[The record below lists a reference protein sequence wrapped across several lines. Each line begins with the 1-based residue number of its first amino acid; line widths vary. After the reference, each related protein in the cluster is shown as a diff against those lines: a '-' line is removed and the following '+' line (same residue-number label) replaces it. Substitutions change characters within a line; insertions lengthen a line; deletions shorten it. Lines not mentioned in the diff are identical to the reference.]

1 MNKVYQSGRLVKE
14 PEIITATSGIKISK
28 LTIAVKRKYK
38 NEQGEYESDF
48 FNCSAFRNNADYIE
62 KFIKKGYLVNVVG
75 RLENRCFEAN
85 GEKKYY
91 TEIVIE
97 EIESCTSK
105 PNTVEGGVL
114 NTTDRLVNVA
124 NNGLQPINLDN
135 CPF

>member
-14 PEIITATSGIKISK
+14 PEIITATSGIKIAK
-28 LTIAVKRKYK
+28 FTIAVKRKYK

-48 FNCSAFRNNADYIE
+48 FNCSAFRNSAEYIE

-75 RLENRCFEAN
+75 RLENRSFEAN
-85 GEKKYY
+85 GEKKHYA
-91 TEIVIE
+91 EIVIE

-105 PNTVEGGVL
+105 PTNSGKIEL
-114 NTTDRLVNVA
+114 K
-124 NNGLQPINLDN
+124 PIDDDN

>member
-14 PEIITATSGIKISK
+14 PEIITATSGIKIAK

-38 NEQGEYESDF
+38 NEQGEYDSDF
-48 FNCSAFRNNADYIE
+48 FNCSAFRNSADYIE
-62 KFIKKGYLVNVVG
+62 KYVKKGSFVNICG
-75 RLENRCFEAN
+75 RLENRSYESN

-97 EIESCTSK
+97 EIENCTLK
-105 PNTVEGGVL
+105 P
-114 NTTDRLVNVA
+114 TD
-124 NNGLQPINLDN
+124 NGKMELKPIDDSE

>member
-14 PEIITATSGIKISK
+14 PEIITATSGIKIAK
-28 LTIAVKRKYK
+28 LTIAVRRKYK

-48 FNCSAFRNNADYIE
+48 FNCSAFRNSADYIE
-62 KFIKKGYLVNVVG
+62 KFIKKGYLVNIVG

-97 EIESCTSK
+97 EIESCTTK
-105 PNTVEGGVL
+105 PIGNAG
-114 NTTDRLVNVA
+114 
-124 NNGLQPINLDN
+124 NGDLTPIADDSSL
-135 CPF
+135 PF

>member
-14 PEIITATSGIKISK
+14 PEIITATSGIKIAK
-28 LTIAVKRKYK
+28 FTIAVKRKYK

-48 FNCSAFRNNADYIE
+48 FNCSAFRNSAEYIE

-91 TEIVIE
+91 TEIVID
-97 EIESCTSK
+97 EIENCTSK
-105 PNTVEGGVL
+105 PS
-114 NTTDRLVNVA
+114 DSS
-124 NNGLQPINLDN
+124 NNGELKPITDQE